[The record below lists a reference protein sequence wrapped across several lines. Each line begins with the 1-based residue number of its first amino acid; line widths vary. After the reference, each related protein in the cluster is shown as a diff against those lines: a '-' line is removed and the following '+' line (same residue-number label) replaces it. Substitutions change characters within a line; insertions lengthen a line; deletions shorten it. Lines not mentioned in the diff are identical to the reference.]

1 MQGIDPM
8 SMKDMSKLK
17 NVNQAD
23 EFLREVTGQKDQE
36 IKSEFQAL
44 KEVEELK
51 DLVER
56 QSYLLHAMW
65 LLLKEKGST
74 NEELDKALNEAV
86 LLEKR
91 KDFKNIS
98 TCPNCG
104 KGLQSMENFPFTF
117 KCFYCGTEVMGNPFK
132 KYDGLDPYK
141 TDYPENT
148 GLTPEPYVSDEEADK
163 KEFLD
168 AQEVISQSFEPYD
181 VTKDLGFDEET

>member
-98 TCPNCG
+98 
-104 KGLQSMENFPFTF
+104 
-117 KCFYCGTEVMGNPFK
+117 
-132 KYDGLDPYK
+132 
-141 TDYPENT
+141 
-148 GLTPEPYVSDEEADK
+148 
-163 KEFLD
+163 
-168 AQEVISQSFEPYD
+168 
-181 VTKDLGFDEET
+181 